1 MREGKQA
8 ETVTICY
15 TIYTNRSETPV
26 TAMGAFISV
35 LLGLG
40 SVILGSYAVF
50 NILNGI
56 IDFVYKVGDYGQG
69 VVPLLVY
76 IGTTFLIPVFAILLA
91 YLLARGLSKGGK
103 AIVIVLIM
111 IAGFTGL
118 LLFSNYRLVLQ

>member
-1 MREGKQA
+1 
-8 ETVTICY
+8 
-15 TIYTNRSETPV
+15 
-26 TAMGAFISV
+26 MGAFVSA

-56 IDFVYKVGDYGQG
+56 IDFVYKVRDYGQG
-69 VVPLLVY
+69 VVPFVIY
-76 IGTTFLIPVFAILLA
+76 IATTFLIPVLAILFA

-103 AIVIVLIM
+103 AIVIILIM
-111 IAGFTGL
+111 LSGFVGL

>member
-1 MREGKQA
+1 
-8 ETVTICY
+8 
-15 TIYTNRSETPV
+15 
-26 TAMGAFISV
+26 MGAFVSA

-56 IDFVYKVGDYGQG
+56 IDFVYKVRDYGQG
-69 VVPLLVY
+69 VVPLIVY
-76 IGTTFLIPVFAILLA
+76 IATTFLIPVFAILLA

-111 IAGFTGL
+111 LSGFVGL